1 MNNIKFAGIPYLHLD
16 VYQGHDH
23 TFNIQIEDDDTKEII
38 RYQEGTLTCKVRRN
52 SPQGGVVLTLT
63 PVFNTD
69 TNCIDLSINSEDT
82 SSIIFS
88 YDNVSEEVFY
98 YDIRLDH
105 NEKDEVVCYG
115 EVLLKAWCSND

>member
-1 MNNIKFAGIPYLHLD
+1 MNQIRFGGIPYLHLD

-23 TFNIQIEDDDTKEII
+23 VFNIQVEDDSTKEII

-63 PVFNTD
+63 PKFNND
-69 TNCIDLSINSEDT
+69 TNCVDLLFNSECT
-82 SSIIFS
+82 SEIIFS
-88 YDNVSEEVFY
+88 YDNVKEEIFY

-105 NEKDEVVCYG
+105 EDKDEVVCYG
-115 EVLLKAWCSND
+115 EVLLKAGCSQ

>member
-1 MNNIKFAGIPYLHLD
+1 MNQIRFGGIPYLHLD

-23 TFNIQIEDDDTKEII
+23 VFNIQVEDDSTKEII

-63 PVFNTD
+63 PKFNND
-69 TNCIDLSINSEDT
+69 TNCVDLLFNSECT
-82 SSIIFS
+82 STIDFS
-88 YDNVSEEVFY
+88 YDNVKEETFY

-105 NEKDEVVCYG
+105 EDKGEVICYG
-115 EVLLKAWCSND
+115 EVLLKAGCSQ

>member
-1 MNNIKFAGIPYLHLD
+1 MNQIRFGGIPYLHLD

-23 TFNIQIEDDDTKEII
+23 VFNIQVEDDSTKEII

-63 PVFNTD
+63 PKFNND
-69 TNCIDLSINSEDT
+69 TNCVDLLFNSECT
-82 SSIIFS
+82 STIVFS
-88 YDNVSEEVFY
+88 YDNVKEETFY

-105 NEKDEVVCYG
+105 EDKDEVVGYG
-115 EVLLKAWCSND
+115 EGLLKAGCSQ

>member
-1 MNNIKFAGIPYLHLD
+1 MNQIRFGGIPYRHLD

-23 TFNIQIEDDDTKEII
+23 VFNIQVEDDSTKEII

-63 PVFNTD
+63 PKFNND
-69 TNCIDLSINSEDT
+69 TNCVDLLFNSECT
-82 SSIIFS
+82 STIVFS
-88 YDNVSEEVFY
+88 YDNVKEETFY

-105 NEKDEVVCYG
+105 EDKDEVICYG
-115 EVLLKAWCSND
+115 EVLLKAGCSQ

>member
-1 MNNIKFAGIPYLHLD
+1 MNQIRFGGIPYLHLD

-23 TFNIQIEDDDTKEII
+23 VFNIQVEDDSTKEII

-63 PVFNTD
+63 PKFNND
-69 TNCIDLSINSEDT
+69 TNCVDLLFNSECT
-82 SSIIFS
+82 STIVFS
-88 YDNVSEEVFY
+88 YDNIKEEIFY

-105 NEKDEVVCYG
+105 EDKDEVVCYG
-115 EVLLKAWCSND
+115 EVLLKAGCSQ

>member
-1 MNNIKFAGIPYLHLD
+1 MNQIRFGGIPYLHLD

-23 TFNIQIEDDDTKEII
+23 VFNIQVEDDSTKEII

-63 PVFNTD
+63 PKFNND
-69 TNCIDLSINSEDT
+69 TNCVDLLFNSECT
-82 SSIIFS
+82 SCIIFS
-88 YDNVSEEVFY
+88 YDNIKEEIFY

-105 NEKDEVVCYG
+105 EDKDEVVCYG
-115 EVLLKAWCSND
+115 EVLLKAGCSQ